1 VKGGKTVTY
10 TDKGVKKKNGQAF
23 YYTVR
28 AEAGVLSGY
37 KTTGALACRLTAPK
51 ALSVAGKRGKL
62 TAKWNRSAKAQG
74 YELQASRGKNVQTI
88 TVKGGK
94 TLKAR
99 IEGLKKGSWQVRV
112 RSWRRAE
119 GSMCFSAWSG
129 TKKVKI
135 S

>member
-1 VKGGKTVTY
+1 
-10 TDKGVKKKNGQAF
+10 
-23 YYTVR
+23 
-28 AEAGVLSGY
+28 
-37 KTTGALACRLTAPK
+37 
-51 ALSVAGKRGKL
+51 
-62 TAKWNRSAKAQG
+62 
-74 YELQASRGKNVQTI
+74 VQTI

-119 GSMCFSAWSG
+119 GSVCFSAWSG